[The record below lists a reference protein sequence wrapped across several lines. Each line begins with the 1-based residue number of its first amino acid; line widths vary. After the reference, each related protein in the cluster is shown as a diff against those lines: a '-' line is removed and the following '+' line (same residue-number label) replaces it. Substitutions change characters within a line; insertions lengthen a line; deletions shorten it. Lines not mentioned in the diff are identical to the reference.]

1 MIDAN
6 IIVSFLIRA
15 EDTDRAKEIL
25 REVLEPVI
33 TLNVL
38 EESIYIGL
46 SLIYGSRGFRLREG
60 IKKDMK
66 DDARKYMSNLRTLI
80 ERFNIDIVHPPK
92 DLEMISDIITK
103 YRLMPND
110 AIIAATCRHYGIK
123 SIATFDSDFKRVE
136 FLEIIGSSL

>member
-6 IIVSFLIRA
+6 IIVSFLIQA
-15 EDTDRAKEIL
+15 EDTDRAAEIL
-25 REVLEPVI
+25 RDALEPVT

-46 SLIYGSRGFRLREG
+46 SLIYGSRGFRLRED

-66 DDARKYMSNLRTLI
+66 DNARKYMSNLRTLI
-80 ERFNIDIVHPPK
+80 DKFNINIINSPK
-92 DLEMISDIITK
+92 NLEMILDIITK

-110 AIIAATCRHYGIK
+110 AIIAATCQHYGIK
-123 SIATFDSDFKRVE
+123 CIATFDSDFRRVE
-136 FLEIIGSSL
+136 FLEIVGSSL